1 MRWLGFGILYL
12 VHPWVRGMRKRELGR
27 QERNIVHESIG
38 HSICGREGDMVR
50 VLDTPIVGERR
61 IW

>member
-1 MRWLGFGILYL
+1 
-12 VHPWVRGMRKRELGR
+12 MRKRELGR